1 MPFEI
6 VEEDVLG
13 ERLRVFANRA
23 HSIRE
28 ILLGADRFGDRDCY
42 VFGDGS
48 RLAFDRAGPAG
59 GVVGDRAARPR
70 TASAPATASRC
81 ARPTAASG

>member
-13 ERLRVFANRA
+13 AAPRVFANRA
-23 HSIRE
+23 HSMRE
-28 ILLGADRFGDRDCY
+28 ILLGAERFGDRDCY

-48 RLAFDRAGPAG
+48 RLSFDELIPAG
-59 GVVGDRAARPR
+59 GVVGDRAARRP
-70 TASAPATASRC
+70 TASAPATGSRC